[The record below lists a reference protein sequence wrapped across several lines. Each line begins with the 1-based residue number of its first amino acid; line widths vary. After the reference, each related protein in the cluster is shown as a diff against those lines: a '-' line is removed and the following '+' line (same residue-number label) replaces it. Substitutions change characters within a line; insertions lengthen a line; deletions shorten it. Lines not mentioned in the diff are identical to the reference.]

1 MSKKKQI
8 IITLIFFLLLPV
20 FILLIKQ
27 KQDLRRDAAPI
38 SANIIIYTQNPV
50 GNIPKN
56 FWSNFSQGGEESHTN
71 MIKPALSH
79 LQKLSP
85 QYIRIDHV
93 FNYYTQKELDDTV
106 DSILATGAKPF
117 FSLTNPD
124 DVPNWQETVTA
135 LVYRYS
141 VEKNIDNIYYE
152 VLNEPDLYNKMHY
165 KGENN
170 YLDFYAKTA
179 AAVAAGAQNISYK
192 IGGPST
198 SGYYSNWIK
207 YLLEYC
213 NNNHIKLDFISW
225 HKYSKYPTE
234 YLSDIENLNTLLAS
248 YPSYRDIEKI
258 ISEFGPTS
266 DNDDFYNNIFSATHL
281 LSSASR
287 LSPYIHKVFTFEIID
302 GPNTHWGLIK
312 KDGSIK
318 PRYSAF
324 EFLNQLKGE
333 LIGQEGNGSHVS
345 ALATKYNQ
353 TIQILLVNYDPD
365 NKHEETVPI
374 TLKDL
379 PPGQYKLNKTQFLGN
394 TTSEILN
401 TNQTTIYMSPNSAYL
416 LELTIQ

>member
-1 MSKKKQI
+1 LAKKNQI
-8 IITLIFFLLLPV
+8 IITIIFFLLLPV

-27 KQDLRRDAAPI
+27 QQDLRRHATDIP
-38 SANIIIYTQNPV
+38 ANIIIYTKNSV

-71 MIKPALSH
+71 MIKPALSY

-93 FNYYTQKELDDTV
+93 FNYYNQKELDETV
-106 DSILATGAKPF
+106 ETILETGAKPF

-124 DVPNWQETVTA
+124 EVPNWEETVTA
-135 LVYRYS
+135 LVHRYS
-141 VEKNIDNIYYE
+141 VEKNIPNIYYE
-152 VLNEPDLYNKMHY
+152 VLNEPDLFNKMHY
-165 KGENN
+165 KGDNN

-179 AAVAAGAQNISYK
+179 NAVAIGAESASYK

-198 SGYYSNWIK
+198 SGYYPNWIK
-207 YLLEYC
+207 NLLEYC
-213 NNNHIKLDFISW
+213 NNNHIKLDFLSW
-225 HKYSKYPTE
+225 HKYSKYPTD
-234 YLSDIENLNTLLAS
+234 YLSDIENLNSLLSS
-248 YPSYRDIEKI
+248 YPNFRDIEKI
-258 ISEFGPTS
+258 ISEFGPTPEN
-266 DNDDFYNNIFSATHL
+266 DNSYNSLSAGIHL

-312 KDGSIK
+312 KDGSVK